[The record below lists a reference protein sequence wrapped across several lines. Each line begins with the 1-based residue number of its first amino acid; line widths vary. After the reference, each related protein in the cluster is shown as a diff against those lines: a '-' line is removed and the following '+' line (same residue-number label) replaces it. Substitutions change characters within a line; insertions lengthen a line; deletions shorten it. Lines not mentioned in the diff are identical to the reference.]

1 MTTADAEF
9 DMSRTPQLA
18 VTRIEVVQSI
28 QKVDNSVPLTAN
40 RSTAVRVFVDS
51 GITDGFDFGA
61 GPNRVAVTASLLA
74 ESLDDGSV
82 RDCGAPWPGSEAT
95 SAPNRNLLADSLN
108 FDVPLAACSGAVRF
122 HAYVEVSRPGGQPPL
137 TSASGMVDVSFAPKQ
152 PQELLPMLFADPSS
166 ASPTPTLTDFFANFN
181 DPAGPAHAQPFP
193 QGGFTIN
200 PALSFTLSPAENL
213 SVGLVWSY
221 LVTKIAT
228 MIFLFPSTP
237 VGGIRSAIVPGDG
250 TYAWGGMA
258 LPRVGAMAPSF
269 IVRGGLPQTC
279 AHELGHAYGY
289 LHVNCGSPAGPY
301 DGNLPLTISD
311 PGVDVLAR
319 SITAAGS
326 SELMTYCGPRWPSV
340 EHWSLL
346 FRSIPI

>member
-1 MTTADAEF
+1 
-9 DMSRTPQLA
+9 
-18 VTRIEVVQSI
+18 
-28 QKVDNSVPLTAN
+28 
-40 RSTAVRVFVDS
+40 
-51 GITDGFDFGA
+51 
-61 GPNRVAVTASLLA
+61 
-74 ESLDDGSV
+74 
-82 RDCGAPWPGSEAT
+82 
-95 SAPNRNLLADSLN
+95 
-108 FDVPLAACSGAVRF
+108 
-122 HAYVEVSRPGGQPPL
+122 
-137 TSASGMVDVSFAPKQ
+137 
-152 PQELLPMLFADPSS
+152 
-166 ASPTPTLTDFFANFN
+166 
-181 DPAGPAHAQPFP
+181 
-193 QGGFTIN
+193 
-200 PALSFTLSPAENL
+200 
-213 SVGLVWSY
+213 
-221 LVTKIAT
+221 VTKIAT

-237 VGGIRSAIVPGDG
+237 VGGIRSAIVPGDA

-269 IVRGGLPQTC
+269 IVRAGLPQTC